1 MADLLKRLKISE
13 QQYGVGMEDNP
24 FQDVSNDEAMKVC
37 FGGGGGGQPPPP
49 PPQTV
54 TQQTSN
60 IPEYFQPY
68 LERLFE
74 RAEGV
79 TTEPF
84 QRYEGQRLAE
94 FTPEQ
99 QAAYSGVGELVGDYK
114 PYIASADLLTA
125 QAAQQSTD
133 PTAIAAR
140 MNPYQQ
146 AVIDIQKREALR
158 DAEKLQQQIGAQAVG
173 AGAFGGSRQ
182 ALVESE
188 LARQQGQRLAD
199 IQAVGSQ
206 QAYDKAMEQLA
217 ADRAASLA
225 AGQQFA
231 TLGGQQQQLGL
242 AGLGALET
250 VGGTR
255 QAQQQKAL
263 DIAYEDFARETTRP
277 SQQVQEMSSVLRGFN
292 LPVSTYTTAQ
302 QQTQQPGLG
311 QQLLGA
317 GLGVYGLGSQFGLFK
332 EGGIVNKFG
341 GGKILEGSTR
351 YDPNV
356 NPSDFSRPYV
366 SSIYKFVSDPR
377 NPRNPFSGQRTFTNP
392 YDKKDRTRYDVK
404 KGEIPS
410 FIEGRDRM
418 LFEKGLKEV
427 GYAEDQE
434 PGGVPDVAGASDLE
448 KERLDRDYLLSTRQI
463 LADRPEVVENLGEFD
478 TTLSEPSDIL
488 TAGDR
493 GPMPYMETK
502 RRVEDGEVIG
512 PGEQPKSVADQTQP
526 GGSPVGDLSGLA
538 PFLNTDIKDILT
550 AKPEQQAA
558 PEDVGPKG
566 STNIENKLNAIIAG
580 YDKSKTEGD
589 EREKKGLGR
598 LPGDLIAS
606 IGLNLMTGDPDV
618 GPAILTQAASATKKV
633 LPEATRRRERE
644 EDREQKAAERKED
657 VALKALGIQTDLE
670 KVKLQEAGKGARLDK
685 ELGYKYD
692 VFGAEIGLKKKDL
705 DSQIKVREANI
716 VEMGRRGNLSEME
729 VINRLVNDK
738 ETLALTKE
746 KFEFNKG
753 LKNQELSLAERK
765 QLFDEDQAIVD
776 TNLRRAK
783 LLAEQGAT
791 SAAEKRNVIDVL
803 KITQDAINEMQKELS
818 NPLLQGSKDI
828 INQQIKN
835 YQFEVNNLKQMLGV
849 GVSTTGGQ
857 TGAGANFGYGSV
869 KQLGP

>member
-49 PPQTV
+49 PPTTM

-74 RAEGV
+74 RAEAV

-173 AGAFGGSRQ
+173 AGAYGGSRQ
-182 ALVESE
+182 ALIESE

-292 LPVSTYTTAQ
+292 LPVSTYTTQ
-302 QQTQQPGLG
+302 QSQVQQPGLG

-332 EGGIVNKFG
+332 EGGDVQKYQGQGLVQGSNQYLDLVPRGKRYEYRRAMGTGIFSPTPSGKYSQKYL
-341 GGKILEGSTR
+341 GKIPE
-351 YDPNV
+351 
-356 NPSDFSRPYV
+356 
-366 SSIYKFVSDPR
+366 
-377 NPRNPFSGQRTFTNP
+377 
-392 YDKKDRTRYDVK
+392 DVK
-404 KGEIPS
+404 PGT
-410 FIEGRDRM
+410 D
-418 LFEKGLKEV
+418 LYDLYVKGLRAEGLYGPEANTKLSSDSSFVKDFVEPLEIEKQERSRTQGDPTPSRYE
-427 GYAEDQE
+427 GYMGAEPMGGILNFDDTPQPGFDDYYVFDQE
-434 PGGVPDVAGASDLE
+434 IKDKDPEVASEPEGPRIKFKDSGEMASFNIDEFFKNPQAPVIPKTEDVETTKPGEAPTGGVPQQQTPKEYAASAVSPLREDIRKLRE
-448 KERLDRDYLLSTRQI
+448 E
-463 LADRPEVVENLGEFD
+463 
-478 TTLSEPSDIL
+478 SDK
-488 TAGDR
+488 TA
-493 GPMPYMETK
+493 T
-502 RRVEDGEVIG
+502 
-512 PGEQPKSVADQTQP
+512 
-526 GGSPVGDLSGLA
+526 
-538 PFLNTDIKDILT
+538 
-550 AKPEQQAA
+550 
-558 PEDVGPKG
+558 
-566 STNIENKLNAIIAG
+566 
-580 YDKSKTEGD
+580 
-589 EREKKGLGR
+589 EKKEKGKM
-598 LPGDLIAS
+598 PGDLIAQ
-606 IGLNLMTGDPDV
+606 IGLNLMTGDPEAAPGFLSQV
-618 GPAILTQAASATKKV
+618 GAAVKPV
-633 LPEATRRRERE
+633 LPEARRRRERAE
-644 EDREQKAAERKED
+644 DLAAEERRRAEDREFKLMGLEADVTGREADIASRERISQRESDAQTARLNMELNQRTATQREKFAFEAGEAAKNRQVQMAEIARKTGYDKNYFRLQDQYVDLKRQELIATDDRAMKQLKLNEASIEIDKNYKAAM
-657 VALKALGIQTDLE
+657 
-670 KVKLQEAGKGARLDK
+670 ARAA
-685 ELGYKYD
+685 
-692 VFGAEIGLKKKDL
+692 GAEAKQKIESDRKQALVDMFK
-705 DSQIKVREANI
+705 AATT
-716 VEMGRRGNLSEME
+716 NLNPDDPLYQELYKQVQAIASGGGGGPTSEGG
-729 VINRLVNDK
+729 
-738 ETLALTKE
+738 LALTK
-746 KFEFNKG
+746 
-753 LKNQELSLAERK
+753 
-765 QLFDEDQAIVD
+765 
-776 TNLRRAK
+776 
-783 LLAEQGAT
+783 
-791 SAAEKRNVIDVL
+791 
-803 KITQDAINEMQKELS
+803 
-818 NPLLQGSKDI
+818 GS
-828 INQQIKN
+828 
-835 YQFEVNNLKQMLGV
+835 
-849 GVSTTGGQ
+849 
-857 TGAGANFGYGSV
+857 
-869 KQLGP
+869 

>member
-49 PPQTV
+49 PPTTM

-68 LERLFE
+68 LERLFD
-74 RAEGV
+74 RAESV

-99 QAAYSGVGELVGDYK
+99 QAAYSGVEGLVGDYK
-114 PYIASADLLTA
+114 PYLASADLLTA

-173 AGAFGGSRQ
+173 AGAYGGSRQ
-182 ALVESE
+182 ALIESE

-292 LPVSTYTTAQ
+292 LPVSTYTTQ
-302 QQTQQPGLG
+302 QNQVQQPGLG

-332 EGGIVNKFG
+332 EGGDVQKYQGQGLVERSIFYPFTEAYKRKTTGKGYEDLRDLIPEPLTKDYAEKYRKRVKGDPEELAKVLDKRREKGDFGPDANPELSIQPSFVEDFVAPLEIEKQEKFYG
-341 GGKILEGSTR
+341 DPTPTEYTGSMGKLPRKPDPFAQPSSDFTEN

-356 NPSDFSRPYV
+356 DLTETE
-366 SSIYKFVSDPR
+366 KPR
-377 NPRNPFSGQRTFTNP
+377 IEF
-392 YDKKDRTRYDVK
+392 KDS
-404 KGEIPS
+404 GEIAS
-410 FIEGRDRM
+410 FDIDE
-418 LFEKGLKEV
+418 FFKNPQAPVIPKT
-427 GYAEDQE
+427 EDVE
-434 PGGVPDVAGASDLE
+434 TTKPGEAPTGGVPQ
-448 KERLDRDYLLSTRQI
+448 RQ
-463 LADRPEVVENLGEFD
+463 
-478 TTLSEPSDIL
+478 T
-488 TAGDR
+488 
-493 GPMPYMETK
+493 
-502 RRVEDGEVIG
+502 
-512 PGEQPKSVADQTQP
+512 
-526 GGSPVGDLSGLA
+526 
-538 PFLNTDIKDILT
+538 
-550 AKPEQQAA
+550 PEQ
-558 PEDVGPKG
+558 
-566 STNIENKLNAIIAG
+566 
-580 YDKSKTEGD
+580 Y
-589 EREKKGLGR
+589 
-598 LPGDLIAS
+598 
-606 IGLNLMTGDPDV
+606 
-618 GPAILTQAASATKKV
+618 AASAVSPLKDEIKNIREKYDSNVDLMKV
-633 LPEATRRRERE
+633 EGEGMPKDIIAQIGLALMTRDESVSGDILSQVGSRVGQFMPEIQKRKERREDKAER
-644 EDREQKAAERKED
+644 AAERAQDQEFRLMGLEADIGKTEAEIASREKISRRESD
-657 VALKALGIQTDLE
+657 AQTARLNMELKQRTAAQRE
-670 KVKLQEAGKGARLDK
+670 KFAFEAGEAAKNRQIQMAEIARKGTYDDNYFRLQGQYVDLKRQELIATDDRAMKQLKLNEASIEIDKNYKAAMARAA
-685 ELGYKYD
+685 
-692 VFGAEIGLKKKDL
+692 GAEAKQKIESDRKQAL
-705 DSQIKVREANI
+705 
-716 VEMGRRGNLSEME
+716 VEMFKAATTNLNPDDPLYQELYKQVQAIASGGGGGPTSQGG
-729 VINRLVNDK
+729 D
-738 ETLALTKE
+738 ALTKG
-746 KFEFNKG
+746 N
-753 LKNQELSLAERK
+753 
-765 QLFDEDQAIVD
+765 
-776 TNLRRAK
+776 
-783 LLAEQGAT
+783 
-791 SAAEKRNVIDVL
+791 
-803 KITQDAINEMQKELS
+803 
-818 NPLLQGSKDI
+818 
-828 INQQIKN
+828 
-835 YQFEVNNLKQMLGV
+835 
-849 GVSTTGGQ
+849 
-857 TGAGANFGYGSV
+857 
-869 KQLGP
+869 

>member
-13 QQYGVGMEDNP
+13 QQYGVGLEDNP

-49 PPQTV
+49 PPTTM

-60 IPEYFQPY
+60 IPEYFRPY

-74 RAEGV
+74 RAEAV

-99 QAAYSGVGELVGDYK
+99 QAAYSGVEGLVGGYK

-173 AGAFGGSRQ
+173 AGAYGGSRQ
-182 ALVESE
+182 ALIESE

-206 QAYDKAMEQLA
+206 QAYDTAMEQLA

-332 EGGIVNKFG
+332 EGGNVQKYKGQGLVERSIFYPFTEAYKKETT
-341 GGKILEGSTR
+341 GKGYEDLVPRSLTKEYKETAR
-351 YDPNV
+351 KVAEKDPETL
-356 NPSDFSRPYV
+356 R
-366 SSIYKFVSDPR
+366 KL
-377 NPRNPFSGQRTFTNP
+377 G
-392 YDKKDRTRYDVK
+392 
-404 KGEIPS
+404 
-410 FIEGRDRM
+410 IEGPIMTSDISKIEDFRAP
-418 LFEKGLKEV
+418 LEI
-427 GYAEDQE
+427 EDQE
-434 PGGVPDVAGASDLE
+434 RRYITGDPTPSRYEGYMGAEPTGG
-448 KERLDRDYLLSTRQI
+448 I
-463 LADRPEVVENLGEFD
+463 LNFDDRPQGGFEDYYVFDKEEPKGPRLPEINRPQSKKIELGGSQNISYEDIFKAPVNVE
-478 TTLSEPSDIL
+478 TI
-488 TAGDR
+488 
-493 GPMPYMETK
+493 K
-502 RRVEDGEVIG
+502 
-512 PGEQPKSVADQTQP
+512 PGETPTGSTKAPEPTQQT
-526 GGSPVGDLSGLA
+526 
-538 PFLNTDIKDILT
+538 
-550 AKPEQQAA
+550 PEQYAA
-558 PEDVGPKG
+558 SAVSPLREDIRRLREE
-566 STNIENKLNAIIAG
+566 S
-580 YDKSKTEGD
+580 DKTAT
-589 EREKKGLGR
+589 EKKEKGKM
-598 LPGDLIAS
+598 PGDLIAQ
-606 IGLNLMTGDPDV
+606 IGLNLMTGDPEAAPGFLSQV
-618 GPAILTQAASATKKV
+618 GAAIKPV
-633 LPEATRRRERE
+633 LPEATRRRERAE
-644 EDREQKAAERKED
+644 DLAAEERRRAEDREFKLMGLEADVTGREAEIASRERISQRENLARKEQLKMQIASANEQQARELRFKAD
-657 VALKALGIQTDLE
+657 EGSKNRKMDLLKLQEKQKYDEAYLNVLQEKNNFDFAKLEATRNIEMAKLEIQDQLMEMEKNKIALEQSAATEQEKTKIKKLETEQLKALSDYLYKNLE
-670 KVKLQEAGKGARLDK
+670 EDDPFRISVQER
-685 ELGYKYD
+685 
-692 VFGAEIGLKKKDL
+692 I
-705 DSQIKVREANI
+705 
-716 VEMGRRGNLSEME
+716 
-729 VINRLVNDK
+729 
-738 ETLALTKE
+738 
-746 KFEFNKG
+746 
-753 LKNQELSLAERK
+753 K
-765 QLFDEDQAIVD
+765 QLF
-776 TNLRRAK
+776 L
-783 LLAEQGAT
+783 GG
-791 SAAEKRNVIDVL
+791 
-803 KITQDAINEMQKELS
+803 
-818 NPLLQGSKDI
+818 GSGI
-828 INQQIKN
+828 P
-835 YQFEVNNLKQMLGV
+835 GV
-849 GVSTTGGQ
+849 KG
-857 TGAGANFGYGSV
+857 
-869 KQLGP
+869 

>member
-37 FGGGGGGQPPPP
+37 FGGSGGGGSPPPA
-49 PPQTV
+49 PPQSV

-332 EGGIVNKFG
+332 EGGDVQKYQGQGLVQGSNQYLNLVPRGKRYEYKRAMGTELFAPKYPSKYSQKYV
-341 GGKILEGSTR
+341 GKIPKNVKPGTKLYDLYVKGLRAEGLYGPEANPKSSLDSSFVEDFVEPLEIEKQKPSINVKQYGDPTPTEYTGSMGELPRQKDDTPQSGFDDYYVLDEDKEASEPEKPRLPPIVRPESEEIKLSTNLDNINYEDIVKSAPTNVETTFSDQTSTGSTKAPEPAQQTPEE
-351 YDPNV
+351 YAA
-356 NPSDFSRPYV
+356 SAV
-366 SSIYKFVSDPR
+366 SPLREDIR
-377 NPRNPFSGQRTFTNP
+377 RLREET
-392 YDKKDRTRYDVK
+392 DKTATEK
-404 KGEIPS
+404 K
-410 FIEGRDRM
+410 
-418 LFEKGLKEV
+418 EKGK
-427 GYAEDQE
+427 
-434 PGGVPDVAGASDLE
+434 
-448 KERLDRDYLLSTRQI
+448 
-463 LADRPEVVENLGEFD
+463 
-478 TTLSEPSDIL
+478 
-488 TAGDR
+488 
-493 GPMPYMETK
+493 M
-502 RRVEDGEVIG
+502 
-512 PGEQPKSVADQTQP
+512 
-526 GGSPVGDLSGLA
+526 
-538 PFLNTDIKDILT
+538 
-550 AKPEQQAA
+550 
-558 PEDVGPKG
+558 
-566 STNIENKLNAIIAG
+566 
-580 YDKSKTEGD
+580 
-589 EREKKGLGR
+589 
-598 LPGDLIAS
+598 PGDLIAEV
-606 IGLNLMTGDPDV
+606 GLNLMTGDAEAAPGFLSQV
-618 GPAILTQAASATKKV
+618 GAAVKPV
-633 LPEATRRRERE
+633 LPEARRRRERAE
-644 EDREQKAAERKED
+644 DLATEEKRRMEDREFKLMGLEADVTGREADIASRERISQRDNLARKEQ
-657 VALKALGIQTDLE
+657 LG
-670 KVKLQEAGKGARLDK
+670 
-685 ELGYKYD
+685 
-692 VFGAEIGLKKKDL
+692 
-705 DSQIKVREANI
+705 
-716 VEMGRRGNLSEME
+716 M
-729 VINRLVNDK
+729 
-738 ETLALTKE
+738 
-746 KFEFNKG
+746 
-753 LKNQELSLAERK
+753 
-765 QLFDEDQAIVD
+765 
-776 TNLRRAK
+776 
-783 LLAEQGAT
+783 
-791 SAAEKRNVIDVL
+791 
-803 KITQDAINEMQKELS
+803 
-818 NPLLQGSKDI
+818 
-828 INQQIKN
+828 QIKN
-835 YQFEVNNLKQMLGV
+835 QNMMQKREIRAKADESAKNRKMELLQLKTKQDYDQKYLTILNSKNDADWAKLTSSQNIEMAKLELQDQLMEMERNKITLEQSAASDKTKLEARKADIEQLSLLAKYVSDLGLDPDDPLRKMV
-849 GVSTTGGQ
+849 DKKIEGLYTPAIPGV
-857 TGAGANFGYGSV
+857 
-869 KQLGP
+869 K

>member
-37 FGGGGGGQPPPP
+37 FGGSGGGGSPPPA
-49 PPQTV
+49 PPQSV

-74 RAEGV
+74 RAEAV

-84 QRYEGQRLAE
+84 QRYEGQRLAQ

-182 ALVESE
+182 ALIESE

-206 QAYDKAMEQLA
+206 QAYDTAMEQLA

-332 EGGIVNKFG
+332 EGGDVQKYQGQGLVERSIFYPFTEEYKKKTT
-341 GGKILEGSTR
+341 GKGYEDLIPRPFTKEYKEIAR
-351 YDPNV
+351 KAAEKDPETL
-356 NPSDFSRPYV
+356 R
-366 SSIYKFVSDPR
+366 KL
-377 NPRNPFSGQRTFTNP
+377 G
-392 YDKKDRTRYDVK
+392 
-404 KGEIPS
+404 
-410 FIEGRDRM
+410 IEGPIMPQDVSKIEDFRAP
-418 LFEKGLKEV
+418 LEI
-427 GYAEDQE
+427 EDQE
-434 PGGVPDVAGASDLE
+434 RGGGFSTGDPTPSRFEGYMGAE
-448 KERLDRDYLLSTRQI
+448 PTGGI
-463 LADRPEVVENLGEFD
+463 LNFDDRPQGGFDDYYVFDKEEPKGPRLPEINRPQSKKIELGGSQNISYEDIFKAPVNVE
-478 TTLSEPSDIL
+478 TT
-488 TAGDR
+488 
-493 GPMPYMETK
+493 K
-502 RRVEDGEVIG
+502 
-512 PGEQPKSVADQTQP
+512 PGEAPTGSTKAPEPTQQT
-526 GGSPVGDLSGLA
+526 
-538 PFLNTDIKDILT
+538 
-550 AKPEQQAA
+550 PEQYAA
-558 PEDVGPKG
+558 SAVSPLREDIRRLREE
-566 STNIENKLNAIIAG
+566 S
-580 YDKSKTEGD
+580 DKTAT
-589 EREKKGLGR
+589 EKKEKGKM
-598 LPGDLIAS
+598 PGDLIAQ
-606 IGLNLMTGDPDV
+606 IGLNLMTGDPEAAPGFLSQV
-618 GPAILTQAASATKKV
+618 GAAVKPV
-633 LPEATRRRERE
+633 LPEARRRRERAE
-644 EDREQKAAERKED
+644 DLATEEKRRMEDREFKLMGLEADVTGREADIASRERISQRDNLARKEQ
-657 VALKALGIQTDLE
+657 LKMQIASANEQQARELRFKADEGSKNRKMDLL
-670 KVKLQEAGKGARLDK
+670 KLQEKQ
-685 ELGYKYD
+685 KYD
-692 VFGAEIGLKKKDL
+692 EAYLNVLQEKNNFDFAKLQATRDIEMAKLEIQDQLF
-705 DSQIKVREANI
+705 
-716 VEMGRRGNLSEME
+716 EME
-729 VINRLVNDK
+729 KNKIKLEQSAATQKQKNEIKKLETEQLKAINDYLYKMGID
-738 ETLALTKE
+738 E
-746 KFEFNKG
+746 KDPFRV
-753 LKNQELSLAERK
+753 SAEGRIK
-765 QLFDEDQAIVD
+765 QLF
-776 TNLRRAK
+776 
-783 LLAEQGAT
+783 LAGSSNILGA
-791 SAAEKRNVIDVL
+791 E
-803 KITQDAINEMQKELS
+803 
-818 NPLLQGSKDI
+818 
-828 INQQIKN
+828 
-835 YQFEVNNLKQMLGV
+835 
-849 GVSTTGGQ
+849 
-857 TGAGANFGYGSV
+857 
-869 KQLGP
+869 